1 MMSSRVA
8 GRLFNASG
16 WERQIILSLIGFFIL
31 DSIRGAPSALH
42 SKLVQFDR
50 LKIILSPL
58 HLYFGQQ

>member
-31 DSIRGAPSALH
+31 DSIREAPSALH